1 MISRI
6 QNRRGAAFTLVEII
20 VVIALIALVI
30 TMSVISLQPL
40 NAERRVME
48 PAIQLK
54 KYARD
59 AHRMAMATQRSYS
72 IEMRDRYFVLRETHV
87 REDAVEEWEQAM
99 REQQLRAARSEFF
112 DEEEIAAP
120 LQRII
125 ERYELPIGT
134 QVQWKRWID
143 QNFVDIEPEQAAEWQ
158 FDPSGICEPVGIR
171 FTSDDGFI
179 EMVFNPLT
187 AKVEDERMIVS
198 DTWRDSL

>member
-1 MISRI
+1 MTARL
-6 QNRRGAAFTLVEII
+6 QNRRGAAFTLIEII

-48 PAIQLK
+48 PAIKLK

-59 AHRMAMATQRSYS
+59 AHRLAMSKQRSYS

-87 REDAVEEWEQAM
+87 REDAMDEWEQAK
-99 REQQLRAARSEFF
+99 REQVLRSARDEFF
-112 DEEEIAAP
+112 EEEDIAAP

-134 QVQWKRWID
+134 DVQWKRWID
-143 QNFVDIEPEQAAEWQ
+143 PNFVDIEPEQAAEWQ

-171 FTSDDGFI
+171 FTSEDGFI
-179 EMVFNPLT
+179 EMIFNPLT

-198 DTWRDSL
+198 DTWEDSL